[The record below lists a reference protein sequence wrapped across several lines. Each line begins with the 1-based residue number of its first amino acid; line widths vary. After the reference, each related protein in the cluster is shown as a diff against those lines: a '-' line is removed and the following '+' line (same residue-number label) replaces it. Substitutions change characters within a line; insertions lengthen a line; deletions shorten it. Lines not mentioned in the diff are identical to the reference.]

1 VTFGQF
7 LLEGIAAMAEILV
20 GLVIILLGA
29 VVTLAGLRVFFAAI
43 PIWGFIVGFFVGS
56 AAITYLAG
64 DGFLSTALGWI
75 VGAVI
80 GVIFAAL
87 AFLYWYIGAI
97 LTAGSAGALIGS
109 ALMALLNVESG
120 WIVFLVALA
129 VAALFMVVAV
139 AIALPIYV
147 VIINTA
153 LAGATAVI
161 AGFMLVFD
169 VISLEGLSWGAAW
182 AMVNE
187 SWFWM
192 IAWIIVAAFGLSV
205 QLRSASLT
213 ILPEQ
218 RWEQS
223 RPAV

>member
-1 VTFGQF
+1 
-7 LLEGIAAMAEILV
+7 MAEILV
-20 GLVIILLGA
+20 GLIIIALGA
-29 VVTLAGLRVFFAAI
+29 VVTLAGLRVFFAAL

-75 VGAVI
+75 VGAVV

-87 AFLYWYIGAI
+87 AFLYWYIGVI
-97 LTAGSAGALIGS
+97 LAAGSAGALVGS
-109 ALMALLNVESG
+109 GIMGAAGVDSG
-120 WIVFLVALA
+120 WLVFLVALA

-139 AIALPIYV
+139 AIALPFYV
-147 VIINTA
+147 VIVNTA
-153 LAGATAVI
+153 LAGATAVV
-161 AGFMLVFD
+161 AGLMLVFD
-169 VISLEGLSWGAAW
+169 VIPLADLGYGATW

-192 IAWIIVAAFGLSV
+192 IAWIVVAAIGLSV
-205 QLRSASLT
+205 QLRTASLG